1 MFSKTYFANPDP
13 GIPHCHAPSIYQVAS
28 GSMLIVWYAYPSIE
42 TERGILLMVRRAPD
56 SREWGAPRRILSELN
71 GTLANPVLFE
81 DADGV
86 LWLMFVTL
94 RGHYW
99 DSAVLMAACSTDEG
113 ETWSTPHTVIN
124 VPGMMV
130 RHPALMRGDRSVI
143 LPAYDERSNET
154 VLLSYSPH
162 TSVWTEYF
170 RFAACKAIQA
180 CLVGVSIRKWIMIL
194 RPTGEQRACLR
205 AISNDEGQTWS
216 QIIQTSLPN
225 PLSGIAA
232 FQSGEE
238 LCVVHNHTTKH
249 QRYPLSMCCSRDQ
262 GVSWSQ
268 PVHIDEAEH
277 EVSYPSFLVD
287 RSGLVHG
294 AYTYD
299 RRRIKYVCFDNSWW
313 RQ

>member
-1 MFSKTYFANPDP
+1 MFSKMYFTNPDP
-13 GIPHCHAPSIYQVAS
+13 GIPHCHAPSICQAAS
-28 GSMLIVWYAYPSIE
+28 GSLLMVWYAYPNIE
-42 TERGILLMVRRAPD
+42 TEEGILVLVRKPAG
-56 SREWGAPRRILSELN
+56 SSEWSATRRILTKLN

-99 DSAVLMAACSTDEG
+99 DSAVLMASRSSDEG

-124 VPGMMV
+124 DPGMMV

-154 VLLSYSPH
+154 VLLSYNPH
-162 TSVWTEYF
+162 TSTWTEYF
-170 RFAACKAIQA
+170 RFAASKAIQA
-180 CLVGVSIRKWIMIL
+180 CLVGVSIRKWIMVL

-205 AISNDEGQTWS
+205 TISNDEGQTWS
-216 QIIQTSLPN
+216 QVIQTSLPN

-238 LCVVHNHTTKH
+238 LCVVHNHTTEH
-249 QRYPLSMCCSRDQ
+249 QRYPLSMCCSRVQ
-262 GVSWSQ
+262 GVS
-268 PVHIDEAEH
+268 
-277 EVSYPSFLVD
+277 
-287 RSGLVHG
+287 
-294 AYTYD
+294 
-299 RRRIKYVCFDNSWW
+299 
-313 RQ
+313 